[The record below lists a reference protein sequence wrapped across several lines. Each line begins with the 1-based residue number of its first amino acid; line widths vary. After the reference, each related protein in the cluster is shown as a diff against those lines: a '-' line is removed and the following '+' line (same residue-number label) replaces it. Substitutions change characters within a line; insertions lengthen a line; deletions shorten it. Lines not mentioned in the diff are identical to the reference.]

1 MTKRVAVFGLG
12 YVGTV
17 TAACLSRDGH
27 EVVGVDIDRTK
38 TAAIDQGKSPVA
50 EPGVEALLQEAVSA
64 GHLTTTLSVTD
75 AVQRSDMAL
84 VAVGTPSDD
93 RGDINDSA
101 VLRVVQ
107 GIGESLR
114 ESDRDYVVVIRST
127 LLPHRVEEQ
136 IKPALEQAL
145 GEPLGGRVHLCYN
158 PEFLRE
164 ATAVRDYD
172 SPPFVVVG
180 ADDVGAANQVLSLYS
195 KIPAQQIVTDL
206 RTAALV
212 KYACNAFHA
221 LKIAFANEIGVLA
234 RAMEADGED
243 VMEIVCRDERLNI
256 SPAYLRPGF
265 AFGGS
270 CLPKDLRAL
279 TRFAEKDAIPANVL
293 RSILTSND
301 AILDQGVRLIQD
313 RSGDRRRVGLVGLS
327 FKAGTDD
334 LRESPQVRL
343 AESLIGRGYDVRIY
357 DPWVETSRLVGR
369 NRSYVDQHL
378 PHLAKLLVTAVDEI
392 YEHADFLVL
401 GTDVANQ
408 IDWRTDFEGEVV
420 DLRRDLI
427 ATRQPSTVVLTGA
440 Q

>member
-1 MTKRVAVFGLG
+1 MAERVAVFGLG

-27 EVVGVDIDRTK
+27 TVIGVDIDRTK
-38 TAAIDQGKSPVA
+38 AASVGRGESPVA
-50 EPGVEALLQEAVSA
+50 EPGVEQLLQQALRA
-64 GHLTTTLSVTD
+64 GRLTTTTSVEE
-75 AVQRSDMAL
+75 AVGQSDMAMI
-84 VAVGTPSDD
+84 AVGTPSDS
-93 RGDINDSA
+93 RGDIDISA
-101 VLRVVQ
+101 IERVVEQ
-107 GIGESLR
+107 IGACLSD
-114 ESDRDYVVVIRST
+114 SDRDYLVVIRST
-127 LLPHRVEEQ
+127 LLPPLVEELVL
-136 IKPALEQAL
+136 PALERSV
-145 GEPLGGRVHLCYN
+145 GEPIGDRVQLCYN

-172 SPPFVVVG
+172 SPPFIVVG
-180 ADDVGAANQVLSLYS
+180 ANDPDAANRVLGLYS
-195 KIPAQQIVTDL
+195 EIAAPQIVTDL

-221 LKIAFANEIGVLA
+221 LKVSFANEIGLLA
-234 RAMEADGED
+234 RAMGADGRD

-279 TRFAEKDAIPANVL
+279 TRFAEKDAVPAEVL
-293 RSILTSND
+293 RSILPSNE
-301 AILDQGVRLIQD
+301 ALLDRGSRYVQERAGA
-313 RSGDRRRVGLVGLS
+313 SRRIGLVGLS

-357 DPWVETSRLVGR
+357 DPGVEAARLVGR

-378 PHLAKLLVTAVDEI
+378 PHLAELLVTDIESL
-392 YEHADFLVL
+392 YEHAELLVL
-401 GTDVANQ
+401 GTDIANQ
-408 IDWRTDFEGEVV
+408 VDWQTDFGGDVV

-427 ATRQPSTVVLTGA
+427 AAGQELLAAVE
-440 Q
+440 

>member
-1 MTKRVAVFGLG
+1 MAEKVAVFGLG

-27 EVVGVDIDRTK
+27 TVVGVDIDRMK
-38 TAAIDQGKSPVA
+38 TAAIERGESPVA
-50 EPGVEALLQEAVSA
+50 EPGVEELLQEALRT
-64 GHLTTTLSVTD
+64 GQLTTTTSVEE
-75 AVQRSDMAL
+75 AVGQSDMAMI
-84 VAVGTPSDD
+84 AVGTPSDS
-93 RGDINDSA
+93 RGDIDVSA
-101 VLRVVQ
+101 IERVVEQ
-107 GIGESLR
+107 IGACLS
-114 ESDRDYVVVIRST
+114 ESDRDYIVVIRST
-127 LLPHRVEEQ
+127 LLPQLVEELVL
-136 IKPALEQAL
+136 PALERSV
-145 GEPLGGRVHLCYN
+145 GEPIGDRVQLCYN

-172 SPPFVVVG
+172 SPPFIVVG
-180 ADDVGAANQVLSLYS
+180 ANNTDAAKRVLGLYS
-195 KIPAQQIVTDL
+195 EIAAPQIVTDL

-221 LKIAFANEIGVLA
+221 LKVSFANEIGLLA
-234 RAMEADGED
+234 RAMGADGRD
-243 VMEIVCRDERLNI
+243 VMKIVCRDERLNI

-279 TRFAEKDAIPANVL
+279 TRFAEKDAVPAEVL
-293 RSILTSND
+293 RAILPSND
-301 AILDQGVRLIQD
+301 ALLDRGSRYIQE
-313 RSGDRRRVGLVGLS
+313 RAGASRRIGMVGLS

-357 DPWVETSRLVGR
+357 DPGVEAARLVGR

-378 PHLAKLLVTAVDEI
+378 PHLAGLLVSDIEEI
-392 YEHADFLVL
+392 YEHAELLVL

-408 IDWRTDFEGEVV
+408 VDWQKDFSGEVA
-420 DLRRDLI
+420 DLRRDLV
-427 ATRQPSTVVLTGA
+427 AAGQELLTVVE
-440 Q
+440 